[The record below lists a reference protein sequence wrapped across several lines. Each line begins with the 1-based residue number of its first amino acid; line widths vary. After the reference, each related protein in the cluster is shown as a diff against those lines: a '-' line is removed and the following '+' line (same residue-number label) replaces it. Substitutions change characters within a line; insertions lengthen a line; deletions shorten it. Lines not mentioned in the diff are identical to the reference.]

1 MIELKDICKAYTTG
15 TFVQTALDGVSAT
28 FRDNEFVAILGQSGS
43 GKTTLLNILGGLDH
57 ADSGEIVINGVST
70 KQYKSKDW
78 DTYRNH
84 HVGFVFQSYNLIPH
98 QTVLSNVELALT
110 LSGEHGAQS
119 KERARNALERV
130 GLKDH
135 AHKKPNQLSGGQ
147 MQRVAIA
154 RALVNDPD
162 IVLADEP
169 TGALDGK
176 TGIQIMNLLREV
188 AHDRLVIMVTH
199 NPELAQQ
206 YATRII
212 RLQDGKIV
220 DDSRPFTASKLSDT
234 PADASS
240 TEGAQLAATQTD
252 PDTASVTPIQRVHK
266 SGKASMSFLTALGLS
281 ANNLMTKK
289 GRTILTA
296 FAGSIG
302 IIGIAAILAL
312 SNGVND
318 YIAKTEENAM
328 SSYPLT
334 ISENAADFTKLLTT
348 MTRTNSEDKQKNVKD
363 GQIGITSDVSSMFD
377 TVKKND
383 LPGFKAYIESS
394 GSNIKRN
401 ANAIQYKYNVT
412 PQFYLPAEN
421 ASTLPLG
428 KVLESGPQGTSMM
441 GLSSSFGNSTTE
453 SFQELIDNHDMLA
466 SQYKVVAGTWPTK
479 YDEAVLVLDKDGQL
493 SDYTLYNIGVLDPDI
508 FRDLLSNLT
517 KDKKAT
523 VEAVKNVDF
532 TYDDALKLSYKVV
545 KQPDVY
551 QFNSTTN
558 TWSDMS
564 HDTAYMRKA
573 IANGITIK
581 VVGVVRPAAGKS
593 IGSLSQGIAYTTA
606 LTHKLMEDNAQ
617 ADIVKQQIANP
628 DVDVFTGKTFEQ
640 LKDNAAKDFDLS
652 KLFTVDQKMLASAF
666 SFDTA
671 ALSNLSSTLD
681 LSKLDTSALNVD
693 PTALNLDTNALT
705 QSITPDMLL
714 KLIQGAPQPDFEK
727 LSHIVDTL
735 DPAQQKQIT
744 DILQQI
750 ARGFLPWWY
759 AQHPGESLTP
769 NTDLSADL
777 DAYLQ
782 SELVQTQLSQVSSLV
797 GDALKTSVQPFAEE
811 YFTKQFIPYLQQQMS
826 DLAQKA
832 AQSMMEQMSSALQS
846 QMTVVSNGLADALQ
860 SNMSKSAQVLQNAF
874 AFNPAAFANAIHFNM
889 TQEELMAMF
898 SSLSSAN
905 RYSYDSNLSKLGYGT
920 LDKPSAIEIFP
931 KDFDAKSKIMSE
943 IDSYNAKLEAAGKSD
958 NTITYS
964 DLTGTLMSSVT
975 NIVNMI
981 SLVLIAFVSISLVV
995 SSIMI
1000 GIITYISVLER
1011 RKEIGIL
1018 RAMGASKRNIAN
1030 VFNAETFIEGLIS
1043 GVFAIFVVVG
1053 LSIPINTIVEHINGV
1068 HNIMQLAPSSALIL
1082 ILISIVLTVIAGIIP
1097 SRSAAAA
1104 DPVEALRSE

>member
-1 MIELKDICKAYTTG
+1 MIELKNIHKAYTTG
-15 TFVQTALDGVSAT
+15 SFVQTALDDVSAT

-43 GKTTLLNILGGLDH
+43 GKTTMLNILGGLDH
-57 ADSGEIVINGVST
+57 ANSGEIVINGVST
-70 KQYKSKDW
+70 KQYKAKDW

-98 QTVLSNVELALT
+98 QSVLSNVELALT
-110 LSGEHGAQS
+110 LSGEHGAS
-119 KERARNALERV
+119 RKERARKALERV
-130 GLKDH
+130 GLADH

-169 TGALDGK
+169 TGALDNN
-176 TGIQIMNLLREV
+176 TGIQIMDLLREV

-199 NPELAQQ
+199 NPELAQH

-220 DDSRPFTASKLSDT
+220 DDSMPFSAPQQDCKAGAVDT
-234 PADASS
+234 SAVDARAVPA
-240 TEGAQLAATQTD
+240 
-252 PDTASVTPIQRVHK
+252 QRSNK

-318 YIAKTEENAM
+318 YIAQTEKNAM

-334 ISENAADFTKLLTT
+334 INENAADFTKLLTT
-348 MTRTNSEDKQKNVKD
+348 MARANSEDRQKDVKE

-383 LPGFKAYIESS
+383 LAGFKKYIESS
-394 GSNIKRN
+394 SSSIKSNS
-401 ANAIQYKYNVT
+401 NAIRYKYNVV
-412 PQFYLPAEN
+412 PNFYLPTAD

-428 KVLESGPQGTSMM
+428 KVLESGPQGSTSMM
-441 GLSSSFGNSTTE
+441 GLSSSFGNTSTD
-453 SFQELIDNHDMLA
+453 SFQELIDNHEVLA
-466 SQYKVVAGTWPTK
+466 SQYTVVAGRWPK
-479 YDEAVLVLDKDGQL
+479 NYDEAVLVLDKDGQL

-508 FRDLLSNLT
+508 FRNLLSNLT
-517 KDKKAT
+517 KDQKST
-523 VEAVKNVDF
+523 VEAAKNITF
-532 TYDDALKLSYKVV
+532 TYEDALKLTYKVV
-545 KQPDVY
+545 EQPTLY
-551 QFNSTTN
+551 QFNSSTN

-564 HDTAYMRKA
+564 NDTTYMRQA
-573 IANGITIK
+573 IDKGITVK
-581 VVGVVRPAAGKS
+581 VVGIIRPAEGQS
-593 IGSLSQGIAYTTA
+593 SGSLSQGIAYTSD

-617 ADIVKQQIANP
+617 TDIVKQQIANP
-628 DVDVFTGKTFEQ
+628 EVDVFTGQTFEQ
-640 LKDNAAKDFDLS
+640 LKNNANSSLDLS

-666 SFDTA
+666 SFDT
-671 ALSNLSSTLD
+671 SKLSSLSSALD
-681 LSKLDTSALNVD
+681 LSKLDTSKMDLDPSAL
-693 PTALNLDTNALT
+693 TFDTDALT
-705 QSITPDMLL
+705 QSITPDMIMRLL
-714 KLIQGAPQPDFEK
+714 QGAPKPDFEK
-727 LSHIVDTL
+727 LGQLLGTL
-735 DPAQQKQIT
+735 DPMQQQQIT

-750 ARGFLPWWY
+750 ANGFLPWWY
-759 AQHPGESLTP
+759 AQHPGQSLTP
-769 NTDLSADL
+769 DIDLSADL
-777 DAYLQ
+777 QAYLQ
-782 SELVQTQLSQVSSLV
+782 SEAVQTLLGQLNSIV
-797 GDALKTSVQPFAEE
+797 GDTFKTGIQSFAEE
-811 YFTKQFIPYLQQQMS
+811 YFSKQFVPYLQQQMS
-826 DLAQKA
+826 EFAQKA
-832 AQSMMEQMSSALQS
+832 AQSMMEQISSALQS
-846 QMTVVSNGLADALQ
+846 QMSVLTNGLTSALQ
-860 SNMSKSAQVLQNAF
+860 SSLSNSAQSLQNAF
-874 AFNPAAFANAIHFNM
+874 SFDPAAFAKAIRFNM

-898 SSLSSAN
+898 TNLSSAR
-905 RYSYDSNLSKLGYGT
+905 RYSYDSNLSKLGYGN
-920 LDKPSAIEIFP
+920 LDKPSAIDIYP
-931 KDFDAKSKIMSE
+931 KDFEAKSTIMSE
-943 IDSYNAKLEAAGKSD
+943 IDSYNAKLREEGKSD

-964 DLTGTLMSSVT
+964 DLTGTLMTSVT

-1018 RAMGASKRNIAN
+1018 RAMGASKRNVAN

-1043 GVFAIFVVVG
+1043 GVFAILVVVG
-1053 LSIPINTIVEHINGV
+1053 LSIPINALVEHLNGIR
-1068 HNIMQLAPSSALIL
+1068 NIMQLAPGSAIIL

>member
-1 MIELKDICKAYTTG
+1 MIELKDIRKAYTTG
-15 TFVQTALDGVSAT
+15 SFVQTALDGISAT

-43 GKTTLLNILGGLDH
+43 GKTTMLNILGGLDH
-57 ADSGEIVINGVST
+57 ANSGEIVINGVST
-70 KQYKSKDW
+70 KQYKAKDW

-98 QTVLSNVELALT
+98 QTILSNVELALT
-110 LSGEHGAQS
+110 LSGEKGSQK
-119 KERARNALERV
+119 KERALNALDRV
-130 GLKDH
+130 GLKEH

-176 TGIQIMNLLREV
+176 TGIQIMDLLREV

-199 NPELAQQ
+199 NPELAQD

-220 DDSRPFTASKLSDT
+220 DDSMPPTVAEINSVGTLQSISPVQKLQKT
-234 PADASS
+234 
-240 TEGAQLAATQTD
+240 
-252 PDTASVTPIQRVHK
+252 
-266 SGKASMSFLTALGLS
+266 GKASMSFLTALGLS

-334 ISENAADFTKLLTT
+334 INENAADFTKLLTT
-348 MTRTNSEDKQKNVKD
+348 MARANSEDKQQNVQD
-363 GQIGITSDVSSMFD
+363 NHIGITSDVSSMFD

-383 LPGFKAYIESS
+383 LPGFKKYIESS
-394 GSNIKRN
+394 DSNIKN
-401 ANAIQYKYNVT
+401 NSNAIQYKYGIA
-412 PQFYLPAEN
+412 PKFYLSAPD

-428 KVLESGPQGTSMM
+428 KVLESNSEGSSMM
-441 GLSSSFGNSTTE
+441 GLSASFGSSSTD
-453 SFQELIDNHDMLA
+453 SFQELIDNQEMLA
-466 SQYKVVAGTWPTK
+466 SQYDVVAGDWPKK
-479 YDEAVLVLDKDGQL
+479 YDEAVLVLDNDGQL

-508 FRDLLSNLT
+508 FRDLLSNLS
-517 KDKKAT
+517 KDQKSTISA
-523 VEAVKNVDF
+523 AKNITF
-532 TYDDALKLSYKVV
+532 TYDDALKLTYKVV
-545 KQPDVY
+545 EQTNLY
-551 QFNSTTN
+551 QFNASTN

-564 HDTAYMRKA
+564 RDKTYMRKA
-573 IANGITIK
+573 IDNGITIK
-581 VVGVVRPAAGKS
+581 VVGVIRPAEGES
-593 IGSLSQGIAYTTA
+593 VGSLSQGIAYTTA
-606 LTHKLMEDNAQ
+606 LTHKLMDDNAQ
-617 ADIVKQQIANP
+617 TDIVKQQIDHP
-628 DVDVFTGKTFEQ
+628 EIDVFTGKTFEE
-640 LKDNAAKDFDLS
+640 LKNNANKGFDLS
-652 KLFTVDQKMLASAF
+652 KLFSVDQKMLASAF
-666 SFDTA
+666 SFDTSK
-671 ALSNLSSTLD
+671 LSSLSSTLD
-681 LSKLDTSALNVD
+681 FSTFDTTTMNFD
-693 PTALNLDTNALT
+693 PSALNLDTNALT

-714 KLIQGAPQPDFEK
+714 SLLQGAPQPDFEK
-727 LSHIVDTL
+727 LGQALDTL
-735 DPAQQKQIT
+735 DPLQQQQIT
-744 DILQQI
+744 DMLRQI
-750 ARGFLPWWY
+750 ANGFLPWWY
-759 AQHPGESLTP
+759 TQHPGESLTP
-769 NTDLSADL
+769 QTDLSADL
-777 DAYLQ
+777 AAYLQ
-782 SELVQTQLSQVSSLV
+782 SAAVQAQLSQVSSLV

-811 YFTKQFIPYLQQQMS
+811 YFNKQFIPYLQQQMG
-826 DLAQKA
+826 DLAQRA

-846 QMTVVSNGLADALQ
+846 QMTVAMGGLAEALQ
-860 SNMSKSAQVLQNAF
+860 SNMANSAQTLQSAF
-874 AFNPAAFANAIHFNM
+874 TFNPSAFANAIHFNM
-889 TQEELMAMF
+889 TQEELMAVF
-898 SSLSSAN
+898 NSLSSAN
-905 RYSYDSNLSKLGYGT
+905 RYSYDSNLTKLGYRA
-920 LDKPSAIEIFP
+920 LDKPTTIEIFP
-931 KDFDAKSKIMSE
+931 KDFEAKSKILSE
-943 IDSYNAKLEAAGKSD
+943 IDSYNEKRNAEGKSD
-958 NTITYS
+958 SSITYS

-1018 RAMGASKRNIAN
+1018 RAMGASKRNVAN

-1043 GVFAIFVVVG
+1043 GVFAILVVVG
-1053 LSIPINTIVEHINGV
+1053 LSIPINALVEHLNGV
-1068 HNIMQLAPSSALIL
+1068 RNIMQLAPASALIL

>member
-1 MIELKDICKAYTTG
+1 
-15 TFVQTALDGVSAT
+15 
-28 FRDNEFVAILGQSGS
+28 
-43 GKTTLLNILGGLDH
+43 
-57 ADSGEIVINGVST
+57 
-70 KQYKSKDW
+70 
-78 DTYRNH
+78 
-84 HVGFVFQSYNLIPH
+84 
-98 QTVLSNVELALT
+98 
-110 LSGEHGAQS
+110 
-119 KERARNALERV
+119 
-130 GLKDH
+130 
-135 AHKKPNQLSGGQ
+135 
-147 MQRVAIA
+147 
-154 RALVNDPD
+154 
-162 IVLADEP
+162 
-169 TGALDGK
+169 
-176 TGIQIMNLLREV
+176 
-188 AHDRLVIMVTH
+188 
-199 NPELAQQ
+199 
-206 YATRII
+206 
-212 RLQDGKIV
+212 
-220 DDSRPFTASKLSDT
+220 
-234 PADASS
+234 
-240 TEGAQLAATQTD
+240 
-252 PDTASVTPIQRVHK
+252 
-266 SGKASMSFLTALGLS
+266 
-281 ANNLMTKK
+281 
-289 GRTILTA
+289 
-296 FAGSIG
+296 
-302 IIGIAAILAL
+302 
-312 SNGVND
+312 
-318 YIAKTEENAM
+318 
-328 SSYPLT
+328 
-334 ISENAADFTKLLTT
+334 
-348 MTRTNSEDKQKNVKD
+348 
-363 GQIGITSDVSSMFD
+363 
-377 TVKKND
+377 
-383 LPGFKAYIESS
+383 
-394 GSNIKRN
+394 
-401 ANAIQYKYNVT
+401 
-412 PQFYLPAEN
+412 
-421 ASTLPLG
+421 
-428 KVLESGPQGTSMM
+428 
-441 GLSSSFGNSTTE
+441 
-453 SFQELIDNHDMLA
+453 
-466 SQYKVVAGTWPTK
+466 
-479 YDEAVLVLDKDGQL
+479 
-493 SDYTLYNIGVLDPDI
+493 
-508 FRDLLSNLT
+508 
-517 KDKKAT
+517 
-523 VEAVKNVDF
+523 
-532 TYDDALKLSYKVV
+532 
-545 KQPDVY
+545 
-551 QFNSTTN
+551 
-558 TWSDMS
+558 
-564 HDTAYMRKA
+564 
-573 IANGITIK
+573 
-581 VVGVVRPAAGKS
+581 
-593 IGSLSQGIAYTTA
+593 
-606 LTHKLMEDNAQ
+606 
-617 ADIVKQQIANP
+617 
-628 DVDVFTGKTFEQ
+628 
-640 LKDNAAKDFDLS
+640 
-652 KLFTVDQKMLASAF
+652 
-666 SFDTA
+666 
-671 ALSNLSSTLD
+671 
-681 LSKLDTSALNVD
+681 
-693 PTALNLDTNALT
+693 
-705 QSITPDMLL
+705 
-714 KLIQGAPQPDFEK
+714 PQPDFEK